1 MPIKF
6 ENVSYTYLPNTV
18 FKTEALKDVNCEIKE
33 GSFTAIIGH
42 TGSGKS
48 TLVQHINALLL
59 PTSGTVFVEDY
70 KIFPNSK
77 LKQIKK
83 LRSKVGLVFQF
94 PEYQLFEETCYKDI
108 AFGPKNFGKTS
119 EEIDV
124 LVKDAAKLVGIDEEL
139 LSRSPFELSGGQRR
153 RVAIAGILAMKP
165 SVLILDEPTAGLDP
179 RGAREMMD
187 LFSRLNKQGI
197 TVILVTHDMDY
208 VLRYSELVIVMS
220 EGMLKAYDTPL
231 NIFKNTKL
239 CKELNLELPTVFS
252 FANKLI
258 EKGLDID
265 LGKVKDVKTLAGEI
279 ALNKGG
285 KQS

>member
-59 PTSGTVFVEDY
+59 PTSGTVYVEDY

-265 LGKVKDVKTLAGEI
+265 LGKVKDVKTLADEI

>member
-59 PTSGTVFVEDY
+59 PTSGTVYVEDY

>member
-265 LGKVKDVKTLAGEI
+265 LGKVKDVKTLADEI

-285 KQS
+285 KKS

>member
-59 PTSGTVFVEDY
+59 PTSGTVYVEDY

-265 LGKVKDVKTLAGEI
+265 LGKVKDVKTLADEI

-285 KQS
+285 KKS

>member
-1 MPIKF
+1 M
-6 ENVSYTYLPNTV
+6 
-18 FKTEALKDVNCEIKE
+18 
-33 GSFTAIIGH
+33 
-42 TGSGKS
+42 
-48 TLVQHINALLL
+48 
-59 PTSGTVFVEDY
+59 
-70 KIFPNSK
+70 
-77 LKQIKK
+77 
-83 LRSKVGLVFQF
+83 
-94 PEYQLFEETCYKDI
+94 
-108 AFGPKNFGKTS
+108 
-119 EEIDV
+119 
-124 LVKDAAKLVGIDEEL
+124 
-139 LSRSPFELSGGQRR
+139 
-153 RVAIAGILAMKP
+153 AIAGILAMKP

-279 ALNKGG
+279 ALNKGVNNHEESFFR
-285 KQS
+285 KIHS

>member
-265 LGKVKDVKTLAGEI
+265 LGKVKDVKTLADEI